1 MKKLSI
7 KEILIKNL
15 SKSSID
21 SLCVLKFIILLFMDC
36 IKSKVDVELSVLIQ
50 YWGEK
55 IYDMANSFL
64 HKICITFNSL
74 KKTQILSRRC

>member
-7 KEILIKNL
+7 KEILTKNL

-50 YWGEK
+50 Y
-55 IYDMANSFL
+55 
-64 HKICITFNSL
+64 
-74 KKTQILSRRC
+74 